1 MGWLVRDRRG
11 ISWRDQTLDSISPP
25 PLHLL
30 VFFGLL
36 IMLMFLASYSDYK
49 AQVEK
54 SKMDLK
60 LLLFLLPFLV
70 ILMLNF
76 MVDNRWWH
84 YAGISTPAYETVRQ
98 EGTVP
103 WGLLLLV
110 VFLLVMVQYQSSFK
124 SSWFRSF

>member
-11 ISWRDQTLDSISPP
+11 IGWRDQTLDSISPP
-25 PLHLL
+25 PLPLL

-36 IMLMFLASYSDYK
+36 IMLMFLASYSNYK

-60 LLLFLLPFLV
+60 LLLFLFPFLV

-76 MVDNRWWH
+76 MVDNRWWY
-84 YAGISTPAYETVRQ
+84 YAGIPTPAYETVRQ
-98 EGTVP
+98 EGTTP